1 MRTADDVGE
10 PGTVAATFRA
20 SLRGDDQLVSRF
32 RAGKPFRFGVNTW
45 AATSSGDWI
54 DKARRIEALGYST
67 LFMPDHLADTLSPFS
82 ALAIAA
88 QAAPTLR
95 VGPFVL
101 NNDLRHPVVVAHEVA
116 TLDLLT
122 GGRVE
127 LGLGAGYADA
137 EYLQAGLRFE
147 RGRVRVARLAE
158 SVSIIKRL
166 LSGETVTFTGDH
178 YTVAGHRIQTPP
190 VQRPRPPILIGGNG
204 QQLLTLAAK
213 EADIVGFTGATF
225 PPGGR
230 PVQLNGFAEKDFAER
245 IGWVRSAAAQ
255 LSPELNLLV
264 QHVVVEE
271 TPRKAAEVLASQF
284 ARLTPDVA
292 LESPFLLLGPLEHLV
307 ETLEARR
314 ERWGVNYVVIFERAL
329 ADFAPVVAR
338 LAGN

>member
-204 QQLLTLAAK
+204 QELLTLAAK

>member
-1 MRTADDVGE
+1 VRTADDVGE

>member
-204 QQLLTLAAK
+204 RELLTLAAK

>member
-1 MRTADDVGE
+1 VTG
-10 PGTVAATFRA
+10 RA
-20 SLRGDDQLVSRF
+20 SGP
-32 RAGKPFRFGVNTW
+32 KPFRFGVNTW
-45 AATSSGDWI
+45 AASSSSEWI

-82 ALAIAA
+82 ALAVAA

-101 NNDLRHPVVVAHEVA
+101 NNDLRHPVVVAHEIA

-137 EYLQAGLRFE
+137 EYREAGLRFE

-166 LSGETVTFTGDH
+166 LSGETVSFTGDH
-178 YTVAGHRIQTPP
+178 YTIAGHRIETPP

-204 QQLLTLAAK
+204 REILTLAAR

-225 PPGGR
+225 PPRGEA
-230 PVQLNGFAEKDFAER
+230 VQLSGFAENDFAER

-255 LSPELNLLV
+255 PLPELNVLV
-264 QHVVVEE
+264 QHVVVEK
-271 TPRKAAEVLASQF
+271 TPREAADVLASQF
-284 ARLTPDVA
+284 ARFSPDVA

-307 ETLEARR
+307 ERLEARR
-314 ERWGVNYVVIFERAL
+314 ERWGVSYVVIFERAL

-338 LAGN
+338 LAGR

>member
-1 MRTADDVGE
+1 VRTADDVGE

-204 QQLLTLAAK
+204 RELLTLAAK